1 MNFLNQFWSLIV
13 VPSEIK
19 SGPGDEFESLESH
32 EVDFYVL
39 GKKSIFQWK
48 RGYLPR
54 LKIYVPKSQFFIILR
69 IGYYFLIIFR

>member
-1 MNFLNQFWSLIV
+1 MV

-39 GKKSIFQWK
+39 GKKFHFSMEK
-48 RGYLPR
+48 GL
-54 LKIYVPKSQFFIILR
+54 SS
-69 IGYYFLIIFR
+69 

>member
-1 MNFLNQFWSLIV
+1 MNFLIQFWSVMV

-19 SGPGDEFESLESH
+19 SEPGDKFESLGSH
-32 EVDFYVL
+32 KLDFYEL
-39 GKKSIFQWK
+39 GKKSFFQWK
-48 RGYLPR
+48 RCYLLR